1 MFIQAFRSIC
11 KCAQLPKFT
20 LFWDFLTTMIHSFK
34 APWVGN
40 CYWPDISIKS
50 SFPEI
55 TSSTQGWIW
64 VLWEGVVKN
73 KKKGSPMC
81 PMFGNWYPL
90 LTCPVLRSRYLWDLD
105 WKRKLLFSPY
115 LVHLHTC
122 AYARTAALLAAGLF
136 RKNLENPSKTRVSN

>member
-11 KCAQLPKFT
+11 KFVQLPKFT

-55 TSSTQGWIW
+55 TSRVDMSTLGGRSQ
-64 VLWEGVVKN
+64 EQ
-73 KKKGSPMC
+73 KKRFPHVSNV
-81 PMFGNWYPL
+81 FGNWYPL